1 MSSVKDLLRGDVV
14 DGSGTANYVSKW
26 SDADTITNSVIY
38 ESSGNIGIGTNS
50 PVNKLDVVGNINVN
64 DTSFFRYNGDTGLI
78 GSGTGISGG
87 TSTQLGIRAAND
99 ILFATGGATER
110 MRIDSSGRVGVGT
123 QSPQGVLNIVRA
135 ASGATRSA
143 TAQELVLEH
152 PFNVGMSLLG
162 EDARI
167 AFGDAADP
175 EAGVIQYVHPS
186 DYMSFKTAS
195 AERMRIDASG
205 NVIIQQGQ
213 IQYPNAGDFLLNAS
227 NAAGEI
233 QFRVAGG
240 ERMRITSGG
249 NVLIGTTS
257 YLGAAG
263 NARFQL
269 VQSNPNWVHYIQN
282 SAASGAVYCSAL
294 NIGNQAPNNTIS
306 AFIAGGDSSAE
317 RFRIYS
323 NGGLANYQ
331 ANNVNL
337 SDERVKTDINPLGS
351 YWDKFKALELVTF
364 KYKDQSHNDDNIGLI
379 AQQVE
384 SVAPEFVSN
393 EGFGETPE
401 GEEPLKTIYTAD
413 LYHATIKV
421 LQEAM
426 TKIENLE
433 AEIELLKSQ
442 K

>member
-99 ILFATGGATER
+99 ILFATGGASER
-110 MRIDSSGRVGVGT
+110 MRIDASGRVGVGT

-195 AERMRIDASG
+195 AERMRIDSSG

-240 ERMRITSGG
+240 ERMRITS
-249 NVLIGTTS
+249 
-257 YLGAAG
+257 AG
-263 NARFQL
+263 D
-269 VQSNPNWVHYIQN
+269 VEKHPK
-282 SAASGAVYCSAL
+282 
-294 NIGNQAPNNTIS
+294 
-306 AFIAGGDSSAE
+306 
-317 RFRIYS
+317 
-323 NGGLANYQ
+323 
-331 ANNVNL
+331 
-337 SDERVKTDINPLGS
+337 VK
-351 YWDKFKALELVTF
+351 
-364 KYKDQSHNDDNIGLI
+364 SH
-379 AQQVE
+379 
-384 SVAPEFVSN
+384 
-393 EGFGETPE
+393 
-401 GEEPLKTIYTAD
+401 
-413 LYHATIKV
+413 
-421 LQEAM
+421 
-426 TKIENLE
+426 
-433 AEIELLKSQ
+433 
-442 K
+442 

>member
-257 YLGAAG
+257 YHGAAG

-351 YWDKFKALELVTF
+351 YCGW
-364 KYKDQSHNDDNIGLI
+364 I
-379 AQQVE
+379 
-384 SVAPEFVSN
+384 
-393 EGFGETPE
+393 
-401 GEEPLKTIYTAD
+401 
-413 LYHATIKV
+413 
-421 LQEAM
+421 
-426 TKIENLE
+426 
-433 AEIELLKSQ
+433 
-442 K
+442 